1 VGEAELRRDAS
12 TYQLVITF
20 NVLTH
25 EFGMAGFDKDPL
37 VALGMLEW
45 AKHNVQRSVA
55 KNEMIEEMKNM
66 PRIAV
71 PGDPLG

>member
-1 VGEAELRRDAS
+1 VGEAELRRDEL

-25 EFGMAGFDKDPL
+25 EFRMEGFNEDPL
-37 VALGMLEW
+37 IELGMLEW
-45 AKHNVQRSVA
+45 AKRVVQRAVV
-55 KNEMIEEMKNM
+55 KGEMIEEMKNM

-71 PGDPLG
+71 PGGPLG

>member
-1 VGEAELRRDAS
+1 MGEAELRQEQA

-25 EFGMAGFDKDPL
+25 EFGLEGFDKDPL

-45 AKHNVQRSVA
+45 AKHKLQRTVA
-55 KNEMIEEMKNM
+55 KGELMAEMNNV

-71 PGDPLG
+71 PGGPLG

>member
-1 VGEAELRRDAS
+1 MGEAGLRAEQA

-20 NVLTH
+20 STITH
-25 EFGMAGFDKDPL
+25 EFEMQGFDKDPL

-45 AKHNVQRSVA
+45 AKHKVQRAVA
-55 KNEMIEEMKNM
+55 KGEIIEEMKAV

-71 PGDPLG
+71 PGGPLG